1 MSKVLEVK
9 NISKSFKDYSSEFKR
24 ILSWF
29 GLNFKAA
36 EEHKILKHI
45 NFSIAPGEAVGIVGQ
60 NGAGK
65 STLLKIITGTLKS
78 SEGSVTVH
86 GKIAAILE
94 LGMGFNPDLTG
105 RQNAYHSAGLMGYS
119 IDEIN
124 TVIDEIK
131 AFAEIGDYFEQPV
144 RTYSSGMQARVA
156 FAVATAFRPEILIV
170 DEALSVG
177 DVYFQSKCFSRME
190 WMKKSGTTILL
201 VSHDIQAIRSFCDR
215 AILLH
220 RGQMR
225 GDGTPKDIVQMY
237 EHIINDFSNKL
248 NEEKLIET
256 LQDTVEKKQRVS
268 LLYFKLMNVNGEEIQ
283 TVTCNE
289 RIMAEFSYYSYED
302 FDDPHYGIRIADR
315 FGNSAFET
323 NTFCMKQKTEQ
334 IKKENQIIVS
344 FLFEI
349 KLGGGDYMFD
359 VAMVNGGH
367 NKMHFNDYLSMDH
380 NVGIMKVVNNED
392 NIIFAGYYN
401 MDPQV
406 IFKKAIK

>member
-29 GLNFKAA
+29 GLKFKPA
-36 EEHKILKHI
+36 EEHQILKHI
-45 NFSIAPGEAVGIVGQ
+45 NFSIAPGESVGIVGQ

-65 STLLKIITGTLKS
+65 STLLKIITGTLKA
-78 SEGSVTVH
+78 SEGRVTVY

-94 LGMGFNPDLTG
+94 LGMGFNPDLSG
-105 RQNAYHSAGLMGYS
+105 RQNAHHSAGLMGYS
-119 IDEIN
+119 IDEIK

-131 AFAEIGDYFEQPV
+131 AFAEIGEYFEQPV

-201 VSHDIQAIRSFCDR
+201 VSHDTQAIRSFCDR

-225 GDGTPKDIVQMY
+225 GDGTPKDIVQLY
-237 EHIINDFSNKL
+237 EHITNDFSNKL
-248 NEEKLIET
+248 NEEKSIET
-256 LQDTVEKKQRVS
+256 QQDTLEKKQRVKLS
-268 LLYFKLMNVNGEEIQ
+268 YFKLMNINSEEIQ
-283 TVTCNE
+283 TVTCNDQ
-289 RIMAEFSYYSYED
+289 IIVEFAYFSYED
-302 FDDPHYGIRIADR
+302 FDDPHYGVRISDR

-323 NTFCMKQKTEQ
+323 NTFCMKKKTDP
-334 IKKENQIIVS
+334 IKKENQIIIN
-344 FLFEI
+344 FLFEVN
-349 KLGGGDYMFD
+349 LGVGDYMID
-359 VAMVNGGH
+359 VAMTNGGY
-367 NKMHFNDYLSMDH
+367 NKMYFNDYLSMEH
-380 NVGIMKVVNNED
+380 NVGTIKVVNNED

-401 MDPQV
+401 MNPQV